1 MRIIGITGTLG
12 AGKGTVV
19 DYLCNHYG
27 FAHYSVRA
35 YLSER
40 LKQEGKEVNR
50 DSMVELA
57 NRLRAE
63 SGPDFMAAE
72 LYRLASASGS
82 DSVIESIRTP
92 GEVELL
98 RGLGNFFLL
107 AVDADQELRY
117 SRIVS
122 RQSETDRIDFETFKR
137 DEAREME
144 STDPN
149 KQNLKA
155 CILQADF
162 LLHNNGSFTDLYQQ
176 IENVFSQIKRS

>member
-1 MRIIGITGTLG
+1 MKIIGITGTLG

-19 DYLCNHYG
+19 DYLCNHHG
-27 FAHYSVRA
+27 FAHHSVRA
-35 YLSER
+35 YLSQR
-40 LKQEGKEVNR
+40 LQEEGKEINR
-50 DSMVELA
+50 DTMVELA
-57 NRLRAE
+57 NRLRAAH
-63 SGPDFMAAE
+63 GPDFMAAE
-72 LYRLASASGS
+72 LYRLASASGR

-98 RGLGNFFLL
+98 RSLGSFCLL

-122 RQSETDRIDFETFKR
+122 RQSETDRIDFDTFKR

-155 CILQADF
+155 CITQADF
-162 LLHNNGSFTDLYQQ
+162 LLHNNGSFKDLYQQ
-176 IENVFSQIKRS
+176 IEYVFSQINRS